1 MTCFTWKCHEFGN
14 VWNSDCWWCFSSM
27 NFLYSSS
34 LLLFCVGMAVAQVA
48 AFYSVMM
55 VKRIYGWVILFL
67 YSDGHGGPRKWCERE
82 ARFYIK
88 TIIFSSWT
96 FLMVF
101 QSTIQSIMDLLLG
114 HGAWVCVSEWY
125 CVCTDLSSFT
135 SGSFFSPCYLF
146 ATRSSLDT
154 CNALKPLIFSPE
166 RRCRPKNIRLWW
178 EKRSSPKTYF
188 SGGGE
193 NSQSY
198 VVLVESSSWIIFVV

>member
-1 MTCFTWKCHEFGN
+1 MAEHRWHILLENAMNLGMCGTLIAGGAFPQWISYTLLP
-14 VWNSDCWWCFSSM
+14 FSC
-27 NFLYSSS
+27 
-34 LLLFCVGMAVAQVA
+34 CVGMAVAQV

-82 ARFYIK
+82 ARFYIR

-135 SGSFFSPCYLF
+135 SGFFSLPVIYLLRGV
-146 ATRSSLDT
+146 A
-154 CNALKPLIFSPE
+154 
-166 RRCRPKNIRLWW
+166 
-178 EKRSSPKTYF
+178 
-188 SGGGE
+188 
-193 NSQSY
+193 
-198 VVLVESSSWIIFVV
+198 WILAMP

>member
-1 MTCFTWKCHEFGN
+1 
-14 VWNSDCWWCFSSM
+14 M

-34 LLLFCVGMAVAQVA
+34 LLLLCRNGSGTGCLLLCDDGEKNLRMSDPFPLLWRPRRSTKMVRARS
-48 AFYSVMM
+48 AFLH
-55 VKRIYGWVILFL
+55 KNDNFLFL
-67 YSDGHGGPRKWCERE
+67 DFFDGFSKHYPKYYGTAAWTWCMGVCEWMILRVHRLE
-82 ARFYIK
+82 
-88 TIIFSSWT
+88 IIHFW
-96 FLMVF
+96 F
-101 QSTIQSIMDLLLG
+101 
-114 HGAWVCVSEWY
+114 
-125 CVCTDLSSFT
+125 
-135 SGSFFSPCYLF
+135 FFSPCYLF

-198 VVLVESSSWIIFVV
+198 VVLLDSSWIIFVVYPVIGGQRCDWNFRHPMHSWLVEKFES

>member
-1 MTCFTWKCHEFGN
+1 MCGTLIAGGAFPQWISYTLLPFG
-14 VWNSDCWWCFSSM
+14 C
-27 NFLYSSS
+27 
-34 LLLFCVGMAVAQVA
+34 CVGMAVAQV

-101 QSTIQSIMDLLLG
+101 QSTIQSGIMDLLLG
-114 HGAWVCVSEWY
+114 HGAWVCEWY
-125 CVCTDLSSFT
+125 GVCTSSFT
-135 SGSFFSPCYLF
+135 FLPVIYLLVNFSMV
-146 ATRSSLDT
+146 TRPLCLGAPDFSL
-154 CNALKPLIFSPE
+154 LKW
-166 RRCRPKNIRLWW
+166 CRPKNIWLWW
-178 EKRSSPKTYF
+178 EKKYSSLFKTF

-193 NSQSY
+193 NSQRTH
-198 VVLVESSSWIIFVV
+198 